1 MARKFTTPNQRSSK
15 LYQVTLDKNLKY
27 EDLEKIANGLTIDEH
42 RVYVEEVTYIEDQP
56 KSEIGIKMKTANV
69 KIVPFNEKNIEKLLA
84 LYDDEAKHFSPKLKI
99 RQPETKGLI
108 EGKNAMYSWWKET
121 FEKLPSL
128 HYKVTSL
135 TANTD
140 RVFMEYIRQ
149 VDNEEDMAIA
159 EVLEIRE

>member
-1 MARKFTTPNQRSSK
+1 MSE
-15 LYQVTLDKNLKY
+15 NLQT
-27 EDLEKIANGLTIDEH
+27 IAYRWFE
-42 RVYVEEVTYIEDQP
+42 
-56 KSEIGIKMKTANV
+56 A
-69 KIVPFNEKNIEKLLA
+69 FNEKNIEKLLA

-108 EGKNAMYSWWKET
+108 EGKNAMHSWWKEA

-128 HYKVTSL
+128 YYKVTSL

-149 VDNEEDMAIA
+149 VDNEEDMAVA
-159 EVLEIRE
+159 EVLEIREGKIIFSRVYHG